1 MLHGGYCFEVTES
14 GRFVQKYS
22 TKCYNK
28 MGITLPDHPRLAY
41 SKRGKSYEILVR
53 EVGKGNLVAGA
64 GIEPATFGL

>member
-1 MLHGGYCFEVTES
+1 
-14 GRFVQKYS
+14 
-22 TKCYNK
+22 